1 MEFMFKSEHYNH
13 DLSWHDFQLD
23 HSWAYGVAM
32 VLCFLEFTSREWTL
46 SSYENQIQEKGW
58 LAKSLEFISNSK
70 FSRIITIIGIAMVL
84 IGHAFRIGSM
94 FYAGSNFNH
103 LVQTKKAEGH

>member
-1 MEFMFKSEHYNH
+1 MI
-13 DLSWHDFQLD
+13 
-23 HSWAYGVAM
+23 
-32 VLCFLEFTSREWTL
+32 LCFLEFTSREYNL
-46 SSYENQIQEKGW
+46 KSYENQIQDKGW

-70 FSRIITIIGIAMVL
+70 FSRIVTVIGIVMIV

-103 LVQTKKAEGH
+103 LVQT